1 MGIDLPGHGGS
12 TTLRADLQGS
22 AELIASTI
30 PPSTLVGYSLGG
42 RVALHLA
49 LARPGLVQRLVLI
62 GATGG
67 IDDNE
72 ERRQRRA
79 ADEQLADHLED
90 IGVDAFLDEWLAQP
104 LFASLSPQQSYREV
118 RRTNSTEGLASSLR
132 LCGTGTQDA
141 LWDQLDQ
148 LSMPVLVLAGTLDEK
163 FTDLGR
169 RLVTALGANAEF
181 IAIDE
186 AGHCAQLEQPEAT
199 AAAIINWLSQ
209 TK

>member
-1 MGIDLPGHGGS
+1 M
-12 TTLRADLQGS
+12 
-22 AELIASTI
+22 
-30 PPSTLVGYSLGG
+30 
-42 RVALHLA
+42 
-49 LARPGLVQRLVLI
+49 QRLVLI

-67 IDDNE
+67 IDDND

-132 LCGTGTQDA
+132 QCGTGTQDA

-169 RLVTALGANAEF
+169 RLVTAIGANAEF

-209 TK
+209 TE